1 MMFRRPSA
9 RAWMGI
15 FLMVAAL
22 GSVRDVKAADLKPVS
37 AFATIRDR
45 NARSVALFT
54 EAARVIEHPRC
65 LNCHPKDR
73 TPTQGDDLHAH
84 VPTMRAD
91 HEGHG
96 PPGLP
101 CNTCHQAQNTA
112 TNVKPIESIP
122 GHAHWMLAPPSMG
135 WQGMK
140 TSDICRQ
147 LKDPARNGG
156 RTLEKIREH
165 MGTDTLVGWAWTPG
179 PGRQPA
185 PGTQKAFGEL
195 IAAWIETGAAC
206 PDT

>member
-1 MMFRRPSA
+1 MMFRCPSA
-9 RAWMGI
+9 RACMGM

-22 GSVRDVKAADLKPVS
+22 SSVRDVNAADLKPVS

-45 NARSVALFT
+45 NVRSAALFT

-135 WQGMK
+135 WQGLK
-140 TSDICRQ
+140 TGDICHQ
-147 LKDPARNGG
+147 LKDPARNGN

-185 PGTQKAFGEL
+185 PGTQKAFDEL

-206 PDT
+206 PDK